1 MKDKM
6 NKKARVIAF
15 YLPQF
20 HPIPENDLWWGKGF
34 TEWTNVAK
42 AKPQF
47 RGHVQPKIPG
57 DLGFYDL
64 RLPEVRKAQA
74 DMARAAGV
82 EGFCYWHYWFGNG
95 KRLLERPF
103 NEVLKSGEPD
113 FPFCLGWANHSWS
126 NKTWQKNSTFQK
138 DTMFMEQKY
147 GDEQDY
153 IKHFYTV
160 LPAFKDKRY
169 ITVDNKPLFY
179 IFDPFSFPDL
189 LHFTQ
194 LWRKLARENGLDG
207 IHFVGKAA
215 SVGRFDK
222 GINHDY
228 LSDARQ
234 RYDSVLSQGLDAVNS
249 VNLRR
254 AEIIAVGKYRKM
266 FERLLNK
273 LVPSSKVEKYDYA
286 KITEHLLTKEDKDEN
301 IYPTVVPR
309 WDKTPRLGKQAY
321 VYTGSTPELFEK
333 SVRKAVDAVKMKAPE
348 HRIIF
353 LQAWNEWGEGNFMEP
368 DLEWGNKY
376 CEALAE
382 ALFE

>member
-1 MKDKM
+1 
-6 NKKARVIAF
+6 
-15 YLPQF
+15 
-20 HPIPENDLWWGKGF
+20 
-34 TEWTNVAK
+34 
-42 AKPQF
+42 
-47 RGHVQPKIPG
+47 
-57 DLGFYDL
+57 
-64 RLPEVRKAQA
+64 
-74 DMARAAGV
+74 
-82 EGFCYWHYWFGNG
+82 
-95 KRLLERPF
+95 
-103 NEVLKSGEPD
+103 
-113 FPFCLGWANHSWS
+113 
-126 NKTWQKNSTFQK
+126 
-138 DTMFMEQKY
+138 MEQKY

-153 IKHFYTV
+153 VNHFYTV

-189 LHFTQ
+189 SHFTQ
-194 LWRKLARENGLDG
+194 LWRKLANENGLEG
-207 IHFVGKAA
+207 IHFVGKAS

-222 GINHDY
+222 GMHHDY

-254 AEIIAVGKYRKM
+254 AEIITVGKYKKM
-266 FERLLNK
+266 FERLQNK

-286 KITEHLLTKEDKDEN
+286 KISEHLLTEEDKDEN

-321 VYTGSTPELFEK
+321 VYTGSTPELFKK
-333 SVRKAVDAVKMKAPE
+333 SVCKAVEAIKTKAPE

-368 DLEWGNKY
+368 DLEWGTKY
-376 CEALAE
+376 LEALSNAVK
-382 ALFE
+382 